1 MNRNDFIF
9 KIEDYKSYAD
19 LRIRFND
26 IDILGHLNNVVY
38 FSLFD
43 TAKADYLTAV
53 KKGNVDW
60 RRVESV
66 IANVNCSFISSAFY
80 GEPIRIYTRCIAMG
94 EKSYTLQQV
103 MTNTNT
109 KEVKAVC
116 DTVMVSFDP
125 ETKKSVA
132 ISNEHRKAIEDFEG
146 VTF

>member
-9 KIEDYKSYAD
+9 NIEDYKSYAD

-53 KKGNVDW
+53 KQGNVDW

-125 ETKKSVA
+125 KTKKSVA
-132 ISNEHRKAIEDFEG
+132 ISEENRKAIENFEG

>member
-1 MNRNDFIF
+1 MNRSDFTF
-9 KIEDYKSYAD
+9 NVEDYKSYAD

-53 KKGNVDW
+53 KQGKVDW
-60 RRVESV
+60 QRVESV
-66 IANVNCSFISSAFY
+66 IANVDCSFISSAFY

-103 MTNTNT
+103 MVNTNTN
-109 KEVKAVC
+109 EIKAVC

-125 ETKKSVA
+125 KTKKSTA
-132 ISNEHRKAIEDFEG
+132 ISDEHRRAIEAFEG
-146 VTF
+146 HSF